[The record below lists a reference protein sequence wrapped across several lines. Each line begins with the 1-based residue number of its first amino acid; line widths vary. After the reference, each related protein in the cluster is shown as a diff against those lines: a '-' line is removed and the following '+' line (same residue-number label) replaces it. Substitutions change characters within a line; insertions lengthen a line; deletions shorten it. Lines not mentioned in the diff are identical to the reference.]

1 MAKLTLE
8 IEADYEFD
16 LIGICSH
23 IKDYRLSWEIN
34 QELKL
39 NLSKD
44 GNLELSQNGELQSH
58 AFYSFL
64 DEDNFIDYFLISNRS
79 EKGMLI
85 PEENKCDYFLL
96 IKGLRKKQEINA
108 LQKEIA
114 SLKHVLTSY
123 TIEVEELKSKNNL
136 LF

>member
-44 GNLELSQNGELQSH
+44 GNLELSQNGELQSY

-96 IKGLRKKQEINA
+96 IKGVRKKQEIKA

>member
-8 IEADYEFD
+8 LEADYEFD

-39 NLSKD
+39 NLSKES
-44 GNLELSQNGELQSH
+44 NFEISHNGELQSH
-58 AFYSFL
+58 TFYSFL
-64 DEDNFIDYFLISNRS
+64 DKENLIDYFLISNRS
-79 EKGMLI
+79 DKGVLI
-85 PEENKCDYFLL
+85 PEENNCDYFMV
-96 IKGLRKKQEINA
+96 IKGVKKEQEVKEV
-108 LQKEIA
+108 LQKIA
-114 SLKHVLTSY
+114 DLRHVLTSY
-123 TIEVEELKSKNNL
+123 TIKVEELKSKNNL